1 MEAPKLCE
9 PSGDLLQG
17 RATLADLPSYRCSVP
32 LGTRGGALTD
42 WFACYPAVPGAIL
55 TDGAEFHGMVSRQQ
69 LLEFTI
75 RPQGMA
81 LLREPMTRL
90 RGYLERDWLVLPA
103 STSIEQAARRAFARS
118 PHLLGDAVVV
128 RSPLEYRLVDATVLY
143 RADWQLRG
151 IETQVRYE
159 SMRLQAIQKD
169 KMASLGKL
177 VDGVAHQILDP
188 VGFIWGNLSHL
199 GTYSTQLMHLVD
211 AYREW
216 AIARSSGQVPP
227 ELEEL
232 ELEVD
237 LDFLR
242 RDLPQVLGS
251 VRSGANRL
259 RAIVSSL
266 QNFCHLD
273 EVYPKPADLNGHLKS
288 IVLLL
293 QSGMAATVQFVGN
306 YGALPPVP
314 CYVGL
319 LDRAFM
325 AVLINAVEATL
336 AQAVWQETAA
346 GLLKDEVPP
355 TVTLTTTMTS
365 ASRLA
370 QGGEPVGDDLPWV
383 EVVIAD
389 NGPGMG
395 PVLRQRIRDSF
406 QAGPRLGKESGLT
419 TAYHIVVGK
428 HGGRFELRD
437 RPEGG
442 VMVVIQLPLGHG

>member
-1 MEAPKLCE
+1 LCE

-55 TDGAEFHGMVSRQQ
+55 TDGAEFHGVVSRQQ

-143 RADWQLRG
+143 RADWQVRG

-216 AIARSSGQVPP
+216 AIARSGGQVPA

-232 ELEVD
+232 ELEMD
-237 LDFLR
+237 LEFLR

-336 AQAVWQETAA
+336 ARAVWQEATG
-346 GLLKDEVPP
+346 GLVKDEGALP
-355 TVTLTTTMTS
+355 TVMLTTAVTS

-370 QGGEPVGDDLPWV
+370 QGSGGPVGDDLPWI

-395 PVLRQRIRDSF
+395 PDLRQKIRDSF
-406 QAGPRLGKESGLT
+406 QAGPRSGKESGLT

-442 VMVVIQLPLGHG
+442 AMVVMQLPLGHG